1 MDSWLIWLIITAL
14 LILVELLTSFIA
26 TFCLAVGA
34 LLAMVA
40 SLLGGGLEW
49 QLGAL
54 VLGTVLA
61 FIFFAPFIRRLQS
74 RRGKSDVRGVSN
86 MDALRGRVAEV
97 VEAIPSDGG
106 CGRVRVDG
114 DRWQARSVD
123 GNAFAVG
130 DRVRVVDYDSIILD
144 VESIN

>member
-74 RRGKSDVRGVSN
+74 RRG
-86 MDALRGRVAEV
+86 
-97 VEAIPSDGG
+97 
-106 CGRVRVDG
+106 
-114 DRWQARSVD
+114 
-123 GNAFAVG
+123 
-130 DRVRVVDYDSIILD
+130 
-144 VESIN
+144 

>member
-1 MDSWLIWLIITAL
+1 METWIVWLIITAL
-14 LILVELLTSFIA
+14 FVLVELLTSFIA
-26 TFCLAVGA
+26 TFCLAVGS
-34 LLAMVA
+34 LLAMVI
-40 SLLGGGLEW
+40 SLFGGIEW

-54 VLGTVLA
+54 TLGTVIA
-61 FIFFAPFIRRLQS
+61 FIFFAPFIRRMQE
-74 RRGKSDVRGVSN
+74 RRGKTDNRGISN
-86 MDALRGRVAEV
+86 MDALRGRVAQV
-97 VEAIPSDGG
+97 VEAIPTDGS

>member
-74 RRGKSDVRGVSN
+74 RRGKSDDRGVSN

-97 VEAIPSDGG
+97 VEAIPSDGS

-123 GNAFAVG
+123 GCAFSVG
-130 DRVRVVDYDSIILD
+130 DKVRVVGYDSIILD
-144 VESIN
+144 VETNF